1 MWRRLFLGPVDW
13 QLVGLVVLGVA
24 LVSYVA
30 ARVARRAATRAMRSL
45 LQNTLTTASP
55 LVQAPLRLIGVG
67 TFLLIF
73 FVLIFPAF
81 EAVELRPR
89 TGLPLRA
96 LSTWVFESGLKVL
109 LIIIVAFAVTR
120 VVAVG
125 VKRFEHD
132 VNFGTGLD
140 AIERAKRAR
149 TLGNVLTN
157 ITMFVV
163 LIVAV
168 LMILREF
175 GVDTGPALTGAGIV
189 GVALGFGAQTLVRDL
204 IGGFF
209 LILDNRVRVGD
220 VVAINNIG
228 GLVEDINLRTIILRD
243 EEGTVHVIPNG
254 AITTLANRSMNFSF
268 YVVNLPLAYGED
280 TDRATAIVKR
290 VGDELLQDDAYK
302 PFILEPLEVIGVDD
316 FEPTAVR
323 LKVRIK
329 TAPLK
334 QWFVGRELRR
344 RVNHVFAQQGID
356 MFSPTRTVSV
366 STPNSTT
373 SNSQSTPNPQPPKP
387 QV

>member
-1 MWRRLFLGPVDW
+1 VDW
-13 QLVGLVVLGVA
+13 HLVVVVVLVVA
-24 LVSYVA
+24 LVSWLA
-30 ARVARRAATRAMRSL
+30 ARAARWFATRAMKSL
-45 LQNTLTTASP
+45 LQDSLTTGSP
-55 LVQAPLRLIGVG
+55 LVRAPLRLIGLG
-67 TFLLIF
+67 TFLLTF

-89 TGLPLRA
+89 TGLPLRT
-96 LSTWVFESGLKVL
+96 LSAWVFASGLKVF
-109 LIIIVAFAVTR
+109 LIFIVAFAVIR

-149 TLGNVLTN
+149 TLGGVLTN
-157 ITMFVV
+157 MTTFVV
-163 LIVAV
+163 LVVAA
-168 LMILREF
+168 LMILQELNIN
-175 GVDTGPALTGAGIV
+175 TGPALTGAGIV

-209 LILDNRVRVGD
+209 LILDNHVRVGD

-228 GLVEDINLRTIILRD
+228 GLVEEINLRTTILRD
-243 EEGTVHVIPNG
+243 EEGTVHVVPNG
-254 AITTLANRSMNFSF
+254 AITTLANKSMLFSY

-280 TDRATAIVKR
+280 IDRVAALVKKIAA
-290 VGDELLQDDAYK
+290 DLQQDDAYR
-302 PFILEPLEVIGVDD
+302 PFILEPLEVIGVDE
-316 FEPTAVR
+316 FEPTSVR

-344 RVNHVFAQQGID
+344 RVNQAFAAQGVE
-356 MFSPTRTVSV
+356 MFSPTRTVTV
-366 STPNSTT
+366 STSYSPITGARSAAD
-373 SNSQSTPNPQPPKP
+373 SED
-387 QV
+387 